1 LDKLIKE
8 ETDLGQE
15 TDGELFIGIVS
26 AIGVNSSRFITELCE
41 HLTMFEYNENKTIKV
56 SDLIKTSC
64 EKAKI
69 STWNKEMNKYDIAV
83 KKIDC
88 GNKLRAKFKDDI
100 LSKFI
105 IEEIYE
111 ERVKKNLSDKN
122 YILKELKNAEK
133 IANAKGDE
141 NKKGSFS
148 FEVGES

>member
-1 LDKLIKE
+1 
-8 ETDLGQE
+8 
-15 TDGELFIGIVS
+15 
-26 AIGVNSSRFITELCE
+26 
-41 HLTMFEYNENKTIKV
+41 
-56 SDLIKTSC
+56 
-64 EKAKI
+64 
-69 STWNKEMNKYDIAV
+69 MNKYDIAV